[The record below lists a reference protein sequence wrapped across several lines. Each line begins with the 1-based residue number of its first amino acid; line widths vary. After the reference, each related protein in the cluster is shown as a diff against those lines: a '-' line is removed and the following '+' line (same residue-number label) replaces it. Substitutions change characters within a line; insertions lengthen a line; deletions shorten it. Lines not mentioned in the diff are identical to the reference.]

1 MAEID
6 PAAID
11 DSKAFEEGRYD
22 PSTVEANLA
31 RQQGL
36 GFGARDL
43 AAQEDPQVAV
53 SEDADQG
60 EVEEDAG

>member
-1 MAEID
+1 MAEPD
-6 PAAID
+6 PAAVD

-36 GFGARDL
+36 GVGARDL

-53 SEDADQG
+53 SEDEDEADAD
-60 EVEEDAG
+60 ER

>member
-1 MAEID
+1 MAEPD
-6 PAAID
+6 ID
-11 DSKAFEEGRYD
+11 DDQPEDHYEID
-22 PSTVEANLA
+22 TVEANLA

-53 SEDADQG
+53 SED
-60 EVEEDAG
+60 ENEEDAEEA